1 MKSTTSPILI
11 GIVAGLA
18 TAILMAGSFYV
29 PFVLQLAA
37 VTVLF
42 IAGLG
47 FGRVAGFVAVATTAI
62 ALGALTSSMLGA
74 LLLFIMLL
82 PAAVMSYLAGL
93 ARPASEIGGPET
105 ALAWYPLSDILLAG
119 AVLTA
124 IATIFLFLPPPPDSF
139 YIRVVDQAVAM
150 ISEANPGMV
159 FPQEAKTE
167 AAALLKTLGPI
178 SLGISNMIGLFAGF
192 YFAMRILTAMK
203 RNVRPRE
210 DIRASLRM
218 NRLSIAV
225 FLAGIV
231 LMFAGNGVAI
241 VGASFAGA
249 VAGGFLLSGFAI
261 IHNGVR
267 DRSWALPVLVLVY
280 LATLIFPPLTI
291 VIAIAGGLANPRR
304 AIALTPNKPDNQTP
318 TNQP

>member
-1 MKSTTSPILI
+1 MNARANPILI

-29 PFVLQLAA
+29 PFILQLAA
-37 VTVLF
+37 VTILF

-74 LLLFIMLL
+74 LLLFILLL

-93 ARPASEIGGPET
+93 ARPASEIGGPDT
-105 ALAWYPLSDILLAG
+105 AMAWYPLSDILLAG

-124 IATIFLFLPPPPDSF
+124 VATIFLFLPPPPDSF
-139 YIRVVDQAVAM
+139 YVKVVDEAVAV
-150 ISEANPGMV
+150 ITEANPGLM
-159 FPQEAKTE
+159 FPPDVKTQ
-167 AAALLKTLGPI
+167 AVALLKTLGPI
-178 SLGISNMIGLFAGF
+178 SLSVGNMIILFAGF

-203 RNVRPRE
+203 RSVRPRE
-210 DIRASLRM
+210 DIRSSLRM

-225 FLAGIV
+225 FLAGV
-231 LMFAGNGVAI
+231 ALMFAGGATAI

-261 IHNGVR
+261 VHNAVR
-267 DRSWALPVLVLVY
+267 EKNWALPALVLVY

-304 AIALTPNKPDNQTP
+304 AIALTPNKPEQNP